1 MVTIL
6 PKDVQMMRRSFP
18 VLPLALALL
27 SLLASATLWA
37 KAAKAKKKPAKVFH
51 YSVHGQPDAE
61 AAPTAPVIAPPEAP
75 TATELADDPTCG
87 HAVVFRNDTG
97 TNVDL
102 AVYGGRQQRLLQGQS
117 RKICAVGAALDFRV
131 YGPQGGWQYGNDLNL
146 NGIRLWQEFLVA
158 PGGSVRVVNR
168 TRERQQLLLDGRE
181 VALLQPDK
189 EATIGPM
196 TPEKHK
202 IVAKAHPSQRA
213 VNFEI
218 TAQIGETSQIDLW
231 PPATSTPVFN
241 PMAESARVHVDGRGY
256 GTVESRQTVNILGLP
271 PGVHQLRLGGE
282 VSGTA
287 QLQRLV
293 TQKPGDGPPPS
304 PEIAL
309 TLDNQ
314 TGEILKIP
322 AALGRFG
329 ATLEK
334 GQKVLWPIP
343 RATFGLTLLG
353 SESGLKYHL
362 NFQAKTDPAQRE
374 WLLKRPEARLTLDN
388 QTGETVQVVI
398 PSHKPFEL
406 AAFASQDVQVQA
418 GRLRVRADATQRQKS
433 WNAGMRLTANAHVA
447 WHIRAPATAVALKN
461 NFREPVLVWLDN
473 VPRRAVQAGKEQRF
487 KVVAGLHEV
496 RVTSKITLLSSAFR
510 VRVADGDNA
519 RVAVQPPDGTL
530 HLDDHVD
537 ERGMRVLVRGVQAA
551 EVQAGAQA
559 QVPVRAGKMTVEIR
573 ENGTDHST
581 IWQGSVAPTQQIDL
595 PRPARDS
602 VKLRVHWQGHKS
614 AQMGLDDLAAVQ
626 VASGAILELNQV
638 APGGHLLSIEIA
650 GHKYRRE
657 IKVDGR
663 VPVRDV
669 VVRQP
674 VGN

>member
-1 MVTIL
+1 
-6 PKDVQMMRRSFP
+6 MMRRNLHL
-18 VLPLALALL
+18 LPIAMVLL
-27 SLLASATLWA
+27 SLLTSATLWA
-37 KAAKAKKKPAKVFH
+37 KAAKAKKKPAKMFH
-51 YSVHGQPDAE
+51 YTVHGQPDAE
-61 AAPTAPVIAPPEAP
+61 ARAPPPTVAAPEAP

-87 HAVVFRNDTG
+87 HAVVFRNDAR

-102 AVYGGRQQRLLQGQS
+102 AVYGGRQQKLLQGQS
-117 RKICAVGAALDFRV
+117 RKICAVGTALEFRV
-131 YGPQGGWQYGNDLNL
+131 YGPQGHWQYGNELNL

-168 TRERQQLLLDGRE
+168 TRERQKLLLDGRE

-196 TPEKHK
+196 TPELHK

-241 PMAESARVHVDGRGY
+241 PLDESARVHVDGRSY
-256 GTVESRQTVNILGLP
+256 GRVESRQTVNILGLP

-282 VSGTA
+282 VSGSA
-287 QLQRLV
+287 HLQRLV
-293 TQKPGDGPPPS
+293 TAKPGEGPPPS

-309 TLDNQ
+309 TVENQ

-322 AALGRFG
+322 VAFGRFG
-329 ATLEK
+329 ATIDNGK
-334 GQKVLWPIP
+334 KVVWSIP

-353 SESGLKYHL
+353 SGSGLKYHL
-362 NFQAKTDPAQRE
+362 NFQAKTDPPQRE
-374 WLLKRPEARLTLDN
+374 WLLTRPEARLTLDN

-398 PSHKPFEL
+398 PAHKPFEL

-418 GRLRVRADATQRQKS
+418 GRLHVRADATERQKS
-433 WNAGMRLTANAHVA
+433 WNAGMRLSANAHVA
-447 WHIRAPATAVALKN
+447 WHIRAPGTALALKN
-461 NFREPVLVWLDN
+461 NFREPVLVWLDK
-473 VPRRAVQAGKEQRF
+473 VPRRAVQAGREQRF
-487 KVVAGLHEV
+487 KVTAGVHEV
-496 RVTSKITLLSSAFR
+496 RVQSKITLLNSEFR

-530 HLDDHVD
+530 HLDDHAD

-551 EVQAGAQA
+551 EVRTGEQA

-573 ENGTDHST
+573 ENATGRST
-581 IWQGSVAPTQQIDL
+581 IWQGSVAPTQQVAL

-602 VKLRVHWQGHKS
+602 VKVRVHWQGGKA
-614 AQMGLDDLAAVQ
+614 AQMGLDDAPPVA

-638 APGGHLLSIEIA
+638 APGGHLLSIETA

-674 VGN
+674 AGN